1 MIHRFALAI
10 GLAAAAHLAAQPVA
24 GPEKPL
30 SFEVASL
37 KVAAPGQQGGIIR
50 PMRGNQSYV
59 ATNMPLRQL
68 IRIAYGVSDRQLSG
82 GPDWVNTTTFDMDA
96 KADKPATVDELH
108 LMLRSLLEERFQLK
122 VHRESKEQ
130 AVYAL
135 TVEKGG
141 PKMTVHQ
148 PVETDYPPISGG
160 GIGPRSARNAA
171 MSYFAFYLSQ
181 QLDKW
186 VIDKTGLADR
196 YDFTVQWVPDRPVRP
211 AGGPEEATPP
221 EGPTI
226 FVALKEQLGL
236 RLDPAKGPVEYL
248 IIDKIDKLKEN

>member
-1 MIHRFALAI
+1 
-10 GLAAAAHLAAQPVA
+10 
-24 GPEKPL
+24 
-30 SFEVASL
+30 
-37 KVAAPGQQGGIIR
+37 
-50 PMRGNQSYV
+50 
-59 ATNMPLRQL
+59 
-68 IRIAYGVSDRQLSG
+68 
-82 GPDWVNTTTFDMDA
+82 
-96 KADKPATVDELH
+96 
-108 LMLRSLLEERFQLK
+108 
-122 VHRESKEQ
+122 
-130 AVYAL
+130 
-135 TVEKGG
+135 
-141 PKMTVHQ
+141 
-148 PVETDYPPISGG
+148 
-160 GIGPRSARNAA
+160 

>member
-1 MIHRFALAI
+1 MTRHVLALT
-10 GLAAAAHLAAQPVA
+10 LAAAPYLAAQPVA
-24 GPEKPL
+24 DPAKPL

-37 KVAAPGQQGGIIR
+37 KPAAPGQQGGIIR

-59 ATNMPLRQL
+59 AQNMPLRAL

-82 GPDWVNTTTFDMDA
+82 GPDWVNTTLFDMDG
-96 KADKPATVDELH
+96 KAEKPATIDELH
-108 LMLRSLLEERFQLK
+108 LMLRSLLEERFDLK

-130 AVYAL
+130 SVFAL
-135 TVEKGG
+135 VVDKGG

-160 GIGPRSARNAA
+160 GIGPRTARNAV

-181 QLDKW
+181 VLDKW
-186 VIDKTGLADR
+186 VIDRTGLTDR
-196 YDFTVQWVPDRPVRP
+196 YDFTIQWVPDRPP
-211 AGGPEEATPP
+211 PPPGSPEAAAPPP

-226 FVALKEQLGL
+226 FAALKEQLGL
-236 RLDPAKGPVEYL
+236 RLDATKGPVEYL
-248 IIDKIDKLKEN
+248 VIDSIHPLKEN